1 MEGQEVVVELDEK
14 LKSFVDRIE
23 RLEHEKKT
31 VSADISEVYRQLV
44 DEGYDRAA
52 VAELIKIRKKDPD
65 EVEQQNEIIDL
76 YAKKIG
82 MGD

>member
-1 MEGQEVVVELDEK
+1 MEGQEVVIELDEK
-14 LKSFVDRIE
+14 LKSFVERIE
-23 RLEHEKKT
+23 RLEYEKKT

-44 DEGYDRAA
+44 DEGYDRTA